1 MSAFNVKWADFSM
14 NVVNSFKQL
23 RNSDYFIDV
32 TLASDDEKIVSAN
45 KVVLAAG
52 SKYFE
57 TILKTYLSRQ
67 RTRALVSLYCH
78 L

>member
-45 KVVLAAG
+45 KVVLAAD
-52 SKYFE
+52 SM
-57 TILKTYLSRQ
+57 IQHNR
-67 RTRALVSLYCH
+67 
-78 L
+78 

>member
-32 TLASDDEKIVSAN
+32 TLASDDEKIVSA
-45 KVVLAAG
+45 KLFLQQAA
-52 SKYFE
+52 S
-57 TILKTYLSRQ
+57 TLRQ
-67 RTRALVSLYCH
+67 F
-78 L
+78 